1 MIANDSLIIYAYVYK
16 KQIDFYSVDSM
27 KLCKRLVGDNII
39 PRIVIGDIENSLV
52 YYDELVAG

>member
-1 MIANDSLIIYAYVYK
+1 
-16 KQIDFYSVDSM
+16 M

-52 YYDELVAG
+52 YYDELVAGKRYFYARGQGKKKNAL

>member
-27 KLCKRLVGDNII
+27 KLCKKGL
-39 PRIVIGDIENSLV
+39 
-52 YYDELVAG
+52 